1 MSGID
6 LSTLNDRQRQI
17 VSTLDRPVFVEA
29 GAGSGKTF
37 TLTRRIAWALSP
49 GSGVD
54 GAPFVDD
61 LSQVLVITFTNAA
74 AREIKERVRST
85 LREAGM
91 REQALMVDSAWIS
104 TIHGMCSRIL
114 KRHALDLG
122 IDPSFKVAGV
132 NEARA
137 LLEQATEEVVGAANR
152 GHADAVLNRAFEE
165 YGYGTLGGPTSFG
178 VVSMVLDVV
187 NAAHS

>member
-74 AREIKERVRST
+74 AAE
-85 LREAGM
+85 LRARIG
-91 REQALMVDSAWIS
+91 QALLRRSQAEPGNTALRRQRMLLQRRDQGACPL
-104 TIHGMCSRIL
+104 HASR
-114 KRHALDLG
+114 G
-122 IDPSFKVAGV
+122 
-132 NEARA
+132 
-137 LLEQATEEVVGAANR
+137 
-152 GHADAVLNRAFEE
+152 GHAR
-165 YGYGTLGGPTSFG
+165 GGAHGGFR
-178 VVSMVLDVV
+178 LD
-187 NAAHS
+187 

>member
-114 KRHALDLG
+114 KRHALD
-122 IDPSFKVAGV
+122 
-132 NEARA
+132 
-137 LLEQATEEVVGAANR
+137 
-152 GHADAVLNRAFEE
+152 
-165 YGYGTLGGPTSFG
+165 
-178 VVSMVLDVV
+178 
-187 NAAHS
+187 